1 MGIFIITIA
10 ILSLAVW
17 IFTQVWKLAL
27 KFFYYALLGA
37 VEIAKKVIVATR
49 RLGKVMYILYKRHKD
64 GKVSRVKYDEE
75 VVYEDDIPE
84 GLRDELDYHKEVVVK
99 KDDINPSEF

>member
-17 IFTQVWKLAL
+17 IFNQVWKLAL

-37 VEIAKKVIVATR
+37 IDVAKK
-49 RLGKVMYILYKRHKD
+49 
-64 GKVSRVKYDEE
+64 
-75 VVYEDDIPE
+75 
-84 GLRDELDYHKEVVVK
+84 
-99 KDDINPSEF
+99 